1 MRFFLKEHSGNLK
14 QEDFCMK
21 LASLKDGTRDG
32 KLLIVSDDLKHCVHP
47 VEIAMTLQEA
57 LDRWLEVEEPLKTL
71 AKDLNAGRVK
81 NCFSFDETKMHS
93 PLPRAYQWADGSA
106 YLSHMRLVRKARGA
120 EMPES
125 FNEIPLM
132 YQGGSDSF
140 LGPYEGIPL
149 ANPEWGLDFEAEIA
163 VVTDDVPMGVTKE
176 EAKDHIK
183 LVMLCNDVSLR
194 MVMKP
199 ELARGFGFFQ
209 SKPSSAFSPVCVTPD
224 SLGDLWD
231 GGKIHLPLI
240 SHLNGKKV
248 GSPDAGKDLYFDF
261 PALISHA
268 ARTRPLVAGSII
280 GSGTVSNE
288 NYKEVGSS
296 CLAEIRMIETIE
308 EGAPKTPFMQV
319 GDEVHIEMLDKNN
332 KSIFGSIKQKVEKL

>member
-1 MRFFLKEHSGNLK
+1 
-14 QEDFCMK
+14 MK
-21 LASLKDGTRDG
+21 LGTMKANSRDG
-32 KLLIVSDDLKHCVHP
+32 KLVLVSDDLSKAFTPSAV
-47 VEIAMTLQEA
+47 AGTLQEA
-57 LDRWLEVEEPLKTL
+57 LDSWEVLEPKLKSL
-71 AKDLNAGRVK
+71 SSQLNKGELEGAVD
-81 NCFSFDETKMHS
+81 FDSSKMHS

-140 LGPYEGIPL
+140 LAPTEAIPL
-149 ANPEWGLDFEAEIA
+149 ANPEWGLDFEAEVC
-163 VVTDDVPMGVTKE
+163 VVTDDVPMGVTPE
-176 EAKDHIK
+176 EAKKHIK
-183 LVMLCNDVSLR
+183 LLMICNDVSLR
-194 MVMKP
+194 LVMKP

-224 SLGDLWD
+224 ALGEAWD
-231 GGKIHLPLI
+231 GGKVNLPLV
-240 SHLNGKKV
+240 SHLNGEKI
-248 GSPDAGKDLYFDF
+248 GAPSAGVDLYFDF
-261 PALISHA
+261 PKLISHA
-268 ARTRPLVAGSII
+268 ARTRPLVAGSLI

-308 EGAPKTPFMQV
+308 KGKPETSFMNY
-319 GDEVHIEMLDKNN
+319 GDEVRIEMFDAKGQN
-332 KSIFGSIKQKVEKL
+332 IFGSICQKVEKVS